1 MLKFLLVYI
10 DHGQG
15 PFPHSKQIGFSSVLN
30 PLTSS
35 CKAYLFSPNYTD
47 TLSSELVMRIEI
59 LVC

>member
-15 PFPHSKQIGFSSVLN
+15 PCPHSKKFGFSSVLN
-30 PLTSS
+30 PRTSS
-35 CKAYLFSPNYTD
+35 CKAYLFSPYYTN
-47 TLSSELVMRIEI
+47 TLSRELVMRIEM